1 MTDTTEIIKPISTVL
16 TVLFGAAIPLF
27 THWLNH
33 KNQLKQ
39 KYVELIKQKEI
50 NIIDNFNTAF
60 WGNYYILKKYSSD
73 ITIPFEKLAYK
84 RADIQKETLEAEKKY
99 ITSKSQFK
107 LYFEENIKDYSEK
120 IYRLFEEIRD
130 LSVTAFIYK
139 ENTLNS
145 PDINHAELYDDK
157 EKTKEKLSE
166 IETIY
171 KEIEVVLKQRLK
183 HNEP

>member
-1 MTDTTEIIKPISTVL
+1 MSDVTEIIKSILL
-16 TVLFGAAIPLF
+16 TVIVGAAIPLF
-27 THWLNH
+27 TTWSNH

-60 WGNYYILKKYSSD
+60 WENYYILKKYSYD
-73 ITIPFEKLAYK
+73 ITIPIEKLAYK
-84 RADIQKETLEAEKKY
+84 RADIEKETLETEKKY
-99 ITSKSQFK
+99 ITSKSQFN
-107 LYFEENIKDYSEK
+107 LYFEEKIKDSSEK
-120 IYRLFEEIRD
+120 IYKLFEEIRD

-139 ENTLNS
+139 ENTLHM
-145 PDINHAELYDDK
+145 PERDPVRLYDDK
-157 EKTKEKLSE
+157 KKTEEKLSE

-183 HNEP
+183 QNDS